1 MDMENENKVAVYCES
16 DSVSIVYPAPN
27 AELTFEEIIQKSV
40 PQGIKYTIVSKSE
53 IPINRL
59 YRDAWIFQNEKIKV
73 DVEKAKEIQKN
84 NIRSVRDKIFKDKDI
99 EYMRALELQDNSKIS
114 EIVEQKNKLRDVPN
128 IVNSFSCDS
137 TDPDVISNELSKV
150 WDSSILG
157 QNLYT
162 K

>member
-1 MDMENENKVAVYCES
+1 MENEDKVVVYCES

-27 AELTFEEIIQKSV
+27 TGLTFEEIIQRSV

-53 IPINRL
+53 IPTNRL
-59 YRDAWIFQNEKIKV
+59 YRDAWIFQNEKIKI

-99 EYMRALELQDNSKIS
+99 EYMRALELQDSSKIS

-128 IVNSFSCDS
+128 MVNSFNCDS
-137 TDPDVISNELSKV
+137 TDPDVISSELSKV

-157 QNLYT
+157 QNPHT